1 MHPGIRLLLE
11 IGASRPELLLTGKP
25 LTDQGRVATVMMDA
39 GWSPEQLRHVI
50 TDRPLPHPVRTT
62 VGAIIAARLR
72 AAQAYLPPAIV
83 ESHHPRGDVIEYQ
96 PPAWPVTE
104 RPSTGSAART
114 VTEALTYRALVEC
127 AGCGVPATA
136 PGEDLCPAC
145 LGWPLCR
152 TCSGPTP
159 RRAHPE
165 GDGRCTTCATASS
178 NLLEG
183 STPWPPT
190 HRRRRGSLSS

>member
-39 GWSPEQLRHVI
+39 GWSSEQLRHVI
-50 TDRPLPHPVRTT
+50 TGRPLPDPVRTS

-72 AAQAYLPPAIV
+72 AAQAYPPPATAAD
-83 ESHHPRGDVIEYQ
+83 HHDAAPWDEPY
-96 PPAWPVTE
+96 ASATAE
-104 RPSTGSAART
+104 RSSMGAAARS

-127 AGCGVPATA
+127 AGCGVPATV

-152 TCSGPTP
+152 TCPGPTP
-159 RRAHPE
+159 RRAHPD
-165 GDGRCTTCATASS
+165 GDGRCRTCASA
-178 NLLEG
+178 
-183 STPWPPT
+183 
-190 HRRRRGSLSS
+190 